1 MLSVVLRNCS
11 TRVSDADAET
21 DMELLMLKP
30 SVTETE
36 VPSVLALT
44 TRDMR
49 TSQLRNVSTGFSVK
63 TVSVEQ
69 RAPRA
74 RVGSSSVVEDLV
86 AL

>member
-1 MLSVVLRNCS
+1 MLNVVLRKFS
-11 TRVSDADAET
+11 TRLSVADAET
-21 DMELLMLKP
+21 EMELLMLKP
-30 SVTETE
+30 SVTETM

-49 TSQLRNVSTGFSVK
+49 MSQLRNVSTGFSVK

-74 RVGSSSVVEDLV
+74 RVGSSSVVEELV